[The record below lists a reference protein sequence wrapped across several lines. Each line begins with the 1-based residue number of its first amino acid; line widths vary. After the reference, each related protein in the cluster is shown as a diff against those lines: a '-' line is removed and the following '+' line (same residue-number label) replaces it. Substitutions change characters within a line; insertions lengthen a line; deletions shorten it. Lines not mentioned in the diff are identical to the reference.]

1 MFKGKHGLTSGV
13 FQIVFVIN
21 KDSTKLRSKSDFS
34 VPKFITEYLEKNLI
48 KYLGS
53 AIWNLFPWTINV
65 VKYSDFILL

>member
-21 KDSTKLRSKSDFS
+21 KDSTKSRSKSDFS

>member
-21 KDSTKLRSKSDFS
+21 KDSTKLRSKSDLS

-53 AIWNLFPWTINV
+53 VIWNLFPWTINV